1 MAEDVEMSD
10 DIPIDEETA
19 KLLEEAIGRGP
30 NEDGVFILTDE
41 ETKRIFIDPFDNLND
56 LYSEDSDL
64 NDL

>member
-41 ETKRIFIDPFDNLND
+41 ETKRIFIEPFDN